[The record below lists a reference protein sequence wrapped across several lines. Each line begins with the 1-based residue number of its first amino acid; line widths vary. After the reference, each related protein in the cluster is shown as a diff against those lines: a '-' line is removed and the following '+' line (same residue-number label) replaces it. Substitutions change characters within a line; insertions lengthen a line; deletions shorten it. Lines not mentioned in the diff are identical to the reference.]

1 MEHGNRW
8 HPAMDCVQG
17 ELLIDRIRRCPEVEK
32 EEVFGWIR
40 QLAQQLERF
49 HRCQSGQCYRYVNPY
64 SVMITQDDQILLL
77 DLDAESNAF
86 VLKNMQKRAMRNHF
100 VKPLLHIREN
110 TRLFADFYGFG
121 KTVQFMMAST
131 IPDPPLTHGETRKL
145 YRVTE
150 KCLSEDPKRVYQEF
164 GQIQRDLPVVRN
176 PDVRRKMRVLAVSA
190 GIVFLAAGG
199 IMYQALAV
207 REERAE
213 HPTAQ
218 MGLVNAKERSA
229 EREDTAEEIDGV
241 GKEAE
246 NTVGNTT
253 EDTVQNRVGLDAQ
266 VAAVLGEQLAFQ
278 TTEGNLEVI
287 RSGENIRREVLRCLA
302 EAYVREKR
310 TEQALSVYRELC
322 MVEPDTERLRETYM
336 KRILLEQESGDDLA
350 ALETGRE
357 ASNRFAESKEVQ
369 ITYLKTIY
377 QCESVKKEE
386 RKQEVLDLLQKY
398 PFLKETEAYTQLE
411 EAFRLM
417 EDTKEE
423 SVEKGAQ
430 ENTTQGNEGQEDIIP
445 ENGEEGETSQGET
458 PQTENTADAE
468 ENPAA

>member
-1 MEHGNRW
+1 
-8 HPAMDCVQG
+8 MDCAQG

-64 SVMITQDDQILLL
+64 SVMITRDDQILLL

-176 PDVRRKMRVLAVSA
+176 PDVRRKMRVLAMSA

-207 REERAE
+207 REERA
-213 HPTAQ
+213 
-218 MGLVNAKERSA
+218 
-229 EREDTAEEIDGV
+229 
-241 GKEAE
+241 
-246 NTVGNTT
+246 
-253 EDTVQNRVGLDAQ
+253 
-266 VAAVLGEQLAFQ
+266 
-278 TTEGNLEVI
+278 
-287 RSGENIRREVLRCLA
+287 
-302 EAYVREKR
+302 
-310 TEQALSVYRELC
+310 
-322 MVEPDTERLRETYM
+322 
-336 KRILLEQESGDDLA
+336 
-350 ALETGRE
+350 
-357 ASNRFAESKEVQ
+357 
-369 ITYLKTIY
+369 
-377 QCESVKKEE
+377 
-386 RKQEVLDLLQKY
+386 
-398 PFLKETEAYTQLE
+398 
-411 EAFRLM
+411 
-417 EDTKEE
+417 
-423 SVEKGAQ
+423 
-430 ENTTQGNEGQEDIIP
+430 
-445 ENGEEGETSQGET
+445 
-458 PQTENTADAE
+458 
-468 ENPAA
+468 

>member
-1 MEHGNRW
+1 MVKSAAENYEIIRFMEHGNRW
-8 HPAMDCVQG
+8 RPAMDCAQG

-64 SVMITQDDQILLL
+64 SVMITRDDQILLL

-176 PDVRRKMRVLAVSA
+176 PDVRRKMRVLAMSA

-229 EREDTAEEIDGV
+229 EREDTAEEIDDV
-241 GKEAE
+241 GKEAK

-302 EAYVREKR
+302 EAYVRE
-310 TEQALSVYRELC
+310 
-322 MVEPDTERLRETYM
+322 
-336 KRILLEQESGDDLA
+336 SGQ
-350 ALETGRE
+350 
-357 ASNRFAESKEVQ
+357 NKH
-369 ITYLKTIY
+369 
-377 QCESVKKEE
+377 
-386 RKQEVLDLLQKY
+386 
-398 PFLKETEAYTQLE
+398 
-411 EAFRLM
+411 
-417 EDTKEE
+417 
-423 SVEKGAQ
+423 
-430 ENTTQGNEGQEDIIP
+430 
-445 ENGEEGETSQGET
+445 
-458 PQTENTADAE
+458 
-468 ENPAA
+468 